1 MGGYSL
7 LSYEAIV
14 FSTMAELITGQT
26 LTGYDSSVLTDSGL
40 EKAAGVFSARVGLA
54 RILAESG

>member
-1 MGGYSL
+1 M

-40 EKAAGVFSARVGLA
+40 EKAASVFSARVGLA
-54 RILAESG
+54 RIFTESG